1 MTLNDGLCLH
11 LPLNLLWEIDEEFV
25 VPDISFLGTSNTPIE
40 EMSLQDKLTL
50 LSSNYKVGKCS
61 CDSAPQHVSD
71 PTFGNC
77 ISFNK
82 GNKPFKIENLSLH
95 PLLSK
100 FTVPKLNAQNS
111 DFLSEFL
118 RSAKEDFKGLFPR
131 YGNSIDQ
138 INGITISFWAKYTHS
153 KEGGEPNV
161 ILFAEHNDGTDIV
174 GNKEILHIAFES
186 NVTNDGTSDNITGQ
200 TIISFK
206 NGQDGKPPSID
217 YDARHPNTPRYWV
230 NWAFTVDFTQG
241 VMKIYREGIVFHN
254 YQVPSNQHQIL
265 QSASSKINQEFDI
278 FLGSEN
284 YQGRLAHLRV
294 YNRVLSPE
302 EINECMK
309 VDKKT
314 ENGEDNPLL
323 DVTPDTTLKPM
334 EYQIYQVKGNP
345 TIKTGYPAS
354 KWTAVIAGYNCGAEQ
369 QHKATALKIMPV
381 VDDGEWKIKCDIKG
395 ADDSYWDVG
404 VLFIRNNVVN
414 RLNNFRV
421 E

>member
-1 MTLNDGLCLH
+1 
-11 LPLNLLWEIDEEFV
+11 
-25 VPDISFLGTSNTPIE
+25 
-40 EMSLQDKLTL
+40 MSLQDKLTL
-50 LSSNYKVGKCS
+50 LSSNYQVGKCF

-100 FTVPKLNAQNS
+100 FRVPKLNAQNS

-161 ILFAEHNDGTDIV
+161 ILFAEHNDGTDLV
-174 GNKEILHIAFES
+174 ENKEILHIAFES

-206 NGQDGKPPSID
+206 NGQDGKPPSIN
-217 YDARHPNTPRYWV
+217 YDVRHPNTPRYWV

-241 VMKIYREGIVFHN
+241 VMKIYREGIVFYN
-254 YQVPSNQHQIL
+254 YKVPSNQHQIL

-278 FLGSEN
+278 FLGSEE
-284 YQGRLAHLRV
+284 YQGKLAHLRV

-395 ADDSYWDVG
+395 ADDSYWDVV